1 VRASKPFL
9 DLVRMA
15 LLNRAPERFDLA
27 YRLLWRLQ
35 SQPRAAQDAA
45 DPLVRRLDQLSRPV
59 RRGHKMRAF
68 LRFRGVAEADGSE
81 RFVAWFEPD
90 HHILRA
96 NAGFFVRRFAA
107 MRWSILTPAGSL
119 HWNGQVLEEGPPATR
134 LDAPGGDPLEELW
147 RTYYANIFNRRG

>member
-59 RRGHKMRAF
+59 RRDIHKMRASC
-68 LRFRGVAEADGSE
+68 A
-81 RFVAWFEPD
+81 
-90 HHILRA
+90 
-96 NAGFFVRRFAA
+96 FAA
-107 MRWSILTPAGSL
+107 WPKLTDRSASLPGSSPIITSCAPTPAFSCGALPRCAGRS
-119 HWNGQVLEEGPPATR
+119 
-134 LDAPGGDPLEELW
+134 
-147 RTYYANIFNRRG
+147 